1 MQNFTQLD
9 NKYEQ
14 YRQKLTYALV
24 QRMVSTKPIPIK
36 LIVLSQVFVDV
47 SVLNFIQ
54 IGHKLLSAQA
64 TFHLCPYIKH
74 SFHGT
79 KVHYTQNCPMKL
91 YGDINSTATK
101 LIKHCGQYR

>member
-9 NKYEQ
+9 NKYGQ
-14 YRQKLTYALV
+14 YRQKNALV
-24 QRMVSTKPIPIK
+24 QRMVSTELIPTK
-36 LIVLSQVFVDV
+36 LTVLSQVFVDV

-64 TFHLCPYIKH
+64 TFHLCLYIKH

-79 KVHYTQNCPMKL
+79 KVH
-91 YGDINSTATK
+91 
-101 LIKHCGQYR
+101 